1 MQNPAEKMF
10 MKPPM
15 KQEALLR
22 KMTDIYAERALLS
35 GIIAGMINVSSVEL
49 STKDFYDA
57 LNREIYKAVAELDAI
72 GKPVDVITVRDRI
85 KNNPVFDDKTYVDVI
100 ASDGWNYSEYE
111 RIIREQARKRR
122 ELSLFED
129 VKNGKISVEDALDSL
144 HDEPKKSG
152 NEEEY
157 TADDLLAFKEEQ
169 KFIAG
174 WPCGYVSVAAGMGGI
189 GKTYLFLKAAGE
201 AAEAGYKVLFWATED
216 NKYQLRDRLKYF
228 QARYNFDFKNV
239 IFKTAFPEPIIEKS
253 RSGAVT
259 KGAGFSKFKK
269 TIKDS
274 DLIIF
279 DPLMNFGSGIDVIDN
294 TGNRELLNAIRS
306 CMREVQAVVLLHHTN
321 RKQAEKLSIESV
333 NAGKLAADEITARIE
348 KIKGASS
355 IVETCRHVAYV
366 EGNPADDW
374 ERVISVIKS
383 NCKPIGEIFNSV
395 RLPENNNQ
403 EIIQLFKDIND
414 GNIYEKCGL

>member
-10 MKPPM
+10 MRPTM
-15 KQEALLR
+15 KQEASLR

-35 GIIAGMINVSSVEL
+35 GIIGGMINVSSLEL
-49 STKDFYDA
+49 SIKDFYDA
-57 LNREIYKAVAELDAI
+57 LNREIYKVVAELDAAD
-72 GKPVDVITVRDRI
+72 GHVDVITVRNRL
-85 KNNPVFDDKTYVDVI
+85 KNNPVFNEDAYADIV

-201 AAEAGYKVLFWATED
+201 AAEAGYKVLFWATE
-216 NKYQLRDRLKYF
+216 
-228 QARYNFDFKNV
+228 A
-239 IFKTAFPEPIIEKS
+239 
-253 RSGAVT
+253 
-259 KGAGFSKFKK
+259 
-269 TIKDS
+269 
-274 DLIIF
+274 
-279 DPLMNFGSGIDVIDN
+279 
-294 TGNRELLNAIRS
+294 
-306 CMREVQAVVLLHHTN
+306 
-321 RKQAEKLSIESV
+321 
-333 NAGKLAADEITARIE
+333 
-348 KIKGASS
+348 
-355 IVETCRHVAYV
+355 
-366 EGNPADDW
+366 
-374 ERVISVIKS
+374 
-383 NCKPIGEIFNSV
+383 
-395 RLPENNNQ
+395 
-403 EIIQLFKDIND
+403 
-414 GNIYEKCGL
+414 